1 LAYHFYYW
9 KYEERKS
16 YPFQLGFS
24 ESETQEGLK
33 LKEKKRPLKPFA
45 ASMPLPWTSSSP
57 LEVGEKNG
65 RERVG
70 FIHCVIRESEMNG

>member
-33 LKEKKRPLKPFA
+33 LKEKK
-45 ASMPLPWTSSSP
+45 
-57 LEVGEKNG
+57 
-65 RERVG
+65 
-70 FIHCVIRESEMNG
+70 